1 MAAIDERFANRVRK
15 VRRFRSLT
23 LEQVGESVGL
33 ALNVVSKIE
42 KGQRKVSIGEAVA
55 IAGALSV
62 PLQSLV
68 SDNPLV
74 IQLALED

>member
-1 MAAIDERFANRVRK
+1 VTSIDERFAGRVRK

-42 KGQRKVSIGEAVA
+42 KGQRKVTIGEAVA

-62 PLQSLV
+62 PLQSLI

-74 IQLALED
+74 VSLALED